1 MTTGKSTT
9 NFLSLDSQ
17 IQYSKPIHSIMEYWL
32 RRGKTDRIRETK
44 EASINRLTYEIR
56 TDMPV
61 DEIIH
66 LSEEINYDILLS
78 SSIRSSVRILGSIMK
93 RVIDSIRKPV
103 PLLHE

>member
-32 RRGKTDRIRETK
+32 QRVKTARIREIK
-44 EASINRLTYEIR
+44 EPSINRLTYEIR

-61 DEIIH
+61 DEI
-66 LSEEINYDILLS
+66 NYDILSS
-78 SSIRSSVRILGSIMK
+78 SSISSSVRMLGNVMK

-103 PLLHE
+103 PFLHQ

>member
-17 IQYSKPIHSIMEYWL
+17 IQYSKPIHSIIEYWL
-32 RRGKTDRIRETK
+32 QRDKTDKIREIK
-44 EASINRLTYEIR
+44 EASINRSTYEIR
-56 TDMPV
+56 TDMP

-78 SSIRSSVRILGSIMK
+78 GINSCVRIIGTVMK

>member
-1 MTTGKSTT
+1 MTKGKSTT

-17 IQYSKPIHSIMEYWL
+17 IQYSKPIHSIIEYWL
-32 RRGKTDRIRETK
+32 QRGKTDKIREIK
-44 EASINRLTYEIR
+44 EASINRSTYEIR
-56 TDMPV
+56 TDMP

-78 SSIRSSVRILGSIMK
+78 DSINSCIRIIGTVMK